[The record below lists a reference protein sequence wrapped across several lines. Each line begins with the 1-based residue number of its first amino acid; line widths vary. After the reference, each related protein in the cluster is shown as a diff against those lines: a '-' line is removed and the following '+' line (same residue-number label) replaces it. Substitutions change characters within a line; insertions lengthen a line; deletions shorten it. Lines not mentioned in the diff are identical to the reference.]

1 MLYLRQNSFSQQLEM
16 EKSLVLQ
23 DIKYLENIDTD
34 VSLKDVDM
42 SNHSALIGQNVS
54 CPNPDWL
61 LQAVLYTLLVRIYSS
76 VDMVTSSV
84 SQARSNTH

>member
-34 VSLKDVDM
+34 VSLQDVDM
-42 SNHSALIGQNVS
+42 TNHSALIGPSIS
-54 CPNPDWL
+54 CLNPDL
-61 LQAVLYTLLVRIYSS
+61 
-76 VDMVTSSV
+76 
-84 SQARSNTH
+84 